1 MPGRPEFSPSFR
13 GSSERDTSDRR
24 RRNKNVTYCRID
36 ERIPRLTREP
46 KRVWIILLEIETFFY
61 LFRSIE

>member
-24 RRNKNVTYCRID
+24 HRNKNVTYYRID
-36 ERIPRLTREP
+36 VRILRLTREP
-46 KRVWIILLEIETFFY
+46 ENKQGLKFLIK
-61 LFRSIE
+61 